1 MKGKPMVRKLYK
13 YLGHELAGVALTRDG
28 ATLKFSLPRE
38 FNDPLELFLT
48 VDRSSPPETLAFYE
62 EVIGEIEDMPTTC
75 FSSHPDVVPMW
86 AHYGQNGRG
95 FVIEVDE
102 DVLSAHL
109 HDDSVIQDVKYRD
122 SSPDELAGLLARAQY
137 RQKPRDIYFL
147 RNGVYN
153 AAYFTK
159 AMCWSYEKERRLVLN
174 DATKLLQV
182 DRASVLPL
190 PPECVTAVILGSNA
204 DAETESKLR
213 SYAAEIGCEVYKCRI
228 GRSSI
233 TPYFTKSDG
242 STCVFADGE
251 ISEAENFCQ
260 SCGEPLEEGDG
271 CSWCR
276 IQEADRYL
284 AAGSNPWRLIAS
296 AGLLQDY
303 VNSMNSI
310 GKK

>member
-1 MKGKPMVRKLYK
+1 MARKLYK
-13 YLGHELAGVALTRDG
+13 YLGPELAGIALSHDG

-38 FNDPLELFLT
+38 FNDPFELFLT
-48 VDRSSPPETLAFYE
+48 VDRNSSPDTLAFYE
-62 EVIGEIEDMPTTC
+62 EVIGEIAGMPTTC

-95 FVIEVDE
+95 FVLEVDE
-102 DVLSAHL
+102 DLLSADL
-109 HDDSVIQDVKYRD
+109 RDDGVIEDVTYRD
-122 SSPDELAGLLARAQY
+122 SSPDELAGLLARAQF

-159 AMCWSYEKERRLVLN
+159 ATCWSYEKERRLVLN
-174 DATKLLQV
+174 GATDLLQAGGV
-182 DRASVLPL
+182 SVLPI
-190 PPECVTAVILGSNA
+190 PRQFVTAVILGSNV
-204 DAETESKLR
+204 DTDTESKLR
-213 SYAAEIGCEVYKCRI
+213 SYAAEIGCKVYKCRI

-233 TPYFTKSDG
+233 TPYFTNSDG
-242 STCVFADGE
+242 STCVFAGGA
-251 ISEAENFCQ
+251 ISEAENSCQ
-260 SCGEPLEEGDG
+260 SCGEPMEDGDS

-276 IQEADRYL
+276 IQEADRHD
-284 AAGSNPWRLIAS
+284 AAASNSWRLIAS

-303 VNSMNSI
+303 INSMNSI